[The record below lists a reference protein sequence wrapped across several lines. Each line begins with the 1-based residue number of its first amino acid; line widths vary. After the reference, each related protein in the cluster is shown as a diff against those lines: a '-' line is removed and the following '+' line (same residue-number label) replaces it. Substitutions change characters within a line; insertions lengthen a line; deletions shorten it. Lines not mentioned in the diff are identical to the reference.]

1 MKTKHTIILSC
12 VLVVGIIFSGLAL
25 AENPAKGARQGFG
38 FKRHH
43 SGGGLVM
50 LAKYQQKNLM
60 VQVLS
65 EMTGQPVKTI
75 EAKFKEQR
83 MRSVIEELGID
94 HEAFRTAMHAK
105 INQRIKSAVA
115 DGSITKEQE
124 QELLEKIENR
134 SQRRELMSRLV
145 EKGLADGTIT
155 QEQAQVLMRKSR

>member
-1 MKTKHTIILSC
+1 MKRKHILILSC
-12 VLVVGIIFSGLAL
+12 VLVVGITFSGLAL
-25 AENPAKGARQGFG
+25 AENPAQGARPGFG
-38 FKRHH
+38 FKQQH

-65 EMTGQPVKTI
+65 EMTGQPAKDI

-94 HEAFRTAMHAK
+94 RKAFRTAMHAK
-105 INQRIKSAVA
+105 ISERIKSAVA

-124 QELLEKIENR
+124 QELLVKIENR

-155 QEQAQVLMRKSR
+155 QEQAQVLMRRPK